1 MTATIIPQ
9 LIRKDIDL
17 YRNFVVGGLAA
28 GVGSIL
34 LILFG
39 RGVLG
44 LIGIISLF
52 IAMIVFASLVP
63 GQCLVNERKHQTL
76 SFLMSLP
83 LSAFQY
89 SVAKLASAFVLFLV
103 PWIIMTA
110 AGSWIVMVSPEIAH
124 GVLPM
129 FISLCL
135 LIMVG
140 MFITSG
146 VALVAES
153 EGWFV
158 AATIVV
164 NVSYNFTWI
173 AIVNIPSL
181 VKDLK
186 GPRPVWSPTML
197 SLIGGELALMAAVV
211 GLTLWIQSRKRDF
224 I

>member
-1 MTATIIPQ
+1 MNATIIPQ

-17 YRNFVVGGLAA
+17 YRNFVIGGLAA
-28 GVGSIL
+28 GVVSIL

-52 IAMIVFASLVP
+52 ITMIVFASLVT

-83 LSAFQY
+83 LSALQY
-89 SVAKLASAFVLFLV
+89 TVAKLASAFVLFLV
-103 PWIIMTA
+103 PWLVLTA
-110 AGSWIVMVSPEIAH
+110 AGTWIVMVSPAIAH

-129 FISLCL
+129 FLSLCL
-135 LIMVG
+135 MIMVG
-140 MFITSG
+140 MFLTCG

-158 AATIVV
+158 TATVVV
-164 NVSYNFTWI
+164 NVSYNFVWI
-173 AIVNIPSL
+173 AIVNTPSL
-181 VKDLK
+181 LKDLK
-186 GPRPVWSPTML
+186 GSTPVWNSTML
-197 SLIGGELALMAAVV
+197 GLIGGELALMAAVI
-211 GLTLWIQSRKRDF
+211 GFTLWLQSRKRDF